1 MDPTACNF
9 NPSAAANDG
18 SCTFAGCG
26 ACPTDLD
33 NSGVVN
39 VSDLLLFLGGFPCT
53 GDCPGDFDGDGTT
66 GVSDLLVFLGEF
78 GEECE

>member
-1 MDPTACNF
+1 
-9 NPSAAANDG
+9 
-18 SCTFAGCG
+18 
-26 ACPTDLD
+26 LD

-53 GDCPGDFDGDGTT
+53 GDCPGDFDADGTT